1 MATEEDGY
9 SLVVLDVQCIFNVR
23 GIVGI
28 VFDRAF
34 PLVVGISGEVV
45 HCKEK

>member
-23 GIVGI
+23 GMVGI
-28 VFDRAF
+28 VFDQAF
-34 PLVVGISGEVV
+34 LLVVGVSGEVV
-45 HCKEK
+45 HCRDK